1 MAAPDV
7 TADALRPLVFS
18 IALRMVGS
26 AGEAEDLVQEAY
38 LRLHREGDVR
48 APKAFLTTVVTRL
61 AIDHLRSARVRR
73 ETYTGDWLPEPLVS
87 APGTDEQ
94 VERDET
100 VSIAFLVLLERLE
113 PVERAVYVLHE
124 LLGFAHEEIAPVV
137 GKSVPNCRQILR
149 RAKQHVDAGRPRFE
163 PSRERREALLARF
176 LAAVRGG
183 DVDGLVG
190 LLAADAVHVADGG
203 GKARATQVPILGGD
217 KVARLWAAFGQRPEA
232 AEVELVAVDVN
243 GQPGVAAL
251 GPDGALVVVITRRR
265 RRRPH
270 PARLGG
276 AQPGQAGRRGG
287 GAGRG
292 TGRSRAARRLVQRHV
307 RLGAV
312 HPALAHAG
320 SAAVQR
326 VDLADAVAQRELAP
340 VARVQVL
347 LQLVRGHERG
357 DRADLAHPLAAVR
370 GAGRRPVRHAGL
382 LEQADGVLAQP
393 VAGECAARVHHLAR
407 RRWPRPA

>member
-73 ETYTGDWLPEPLVS
+73 ETYAGDWLPEPVVS
-87 APGTDEQ
+87 APGTAEQ
-94 VERDET
+94 VEHDET

-124 LLGFAHEEIAPVV
+124 LLGYSHDEIAPVV

-163 PSRERREALLARF
+163 PSRERRELLLARF

-203 GKARATQVPILGGD
+203 GKARATAVPIAGGD
-217 KVARLWAAFGQRPEA
+217 KVARLWAAFGRRPEVA
-232 AEVELVAVDVN
+232 AIDLLPADVN
-243 GQPGVAAL
+243 GQPGVVAVT
-251 GPDGALVVVITRRR
+251 PDGEVVTVLTVDV
-265 RRRPH
+265 
-270 PARLGG
+270 
-276 AQPGQAGRRGG
+276 AGDRI
-287 GAGRG
+287 
-292 TGRSRAARRLVQRHV
+292 
-307 RLGAV
+307 
-312 HPALAHAG
+312 
-320 SAAVQR
+320 QR
-326 VDLADAVAQRELAP
+326 VWAVLNPDKLTRVHVGPGAEPDGPAP
-340 VARVQVL
+340 V
-347 LQLVRGHERG
+347 
-357 DRADLAHPLAAVR
+357 
-370 GAGRRPVRHAGL
+370 
-382 LEQADGVLAQP
+382 DG
-393 VAGECAARVHHLAR
+393 
-407 RRWPRPA
+407 